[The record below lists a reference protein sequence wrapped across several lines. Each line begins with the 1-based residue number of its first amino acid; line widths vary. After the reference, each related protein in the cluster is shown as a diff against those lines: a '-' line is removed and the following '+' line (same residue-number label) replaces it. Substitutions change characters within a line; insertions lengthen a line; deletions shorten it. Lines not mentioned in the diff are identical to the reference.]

1 MTKLTKTRFAGAA
14 ALCLTAA
21 VPQVA
26 SATEGYFAMAYGT
39 AQRGVAGAGIA
50 YSQDAMSSAI
60 NPASVATVGRELTLG
75 VEVFSPRREFSVSGG
90 NPGLL
95 PDGTTTS
102 GRDWF
107 IVPNAAFNMP
117 LGNGAVV
124 NFSAYGNGGMNTSY
138 RNVPNANCGPFSGVF
153 CGGTTGVDLTQLFLS
168 IGYAK
173 KTGNFSWGVAPT
185 VAVQRFSAKGLAPF
199 GALSADPANLSNRG
213 HDMSYGIGLRAG
225 FQYEINPQ
233 LAIGVSGQTQFKMSK
248 FKKYAGLFENGG
260 EFDIP
265 ASLGV
270 GLAFKPRSDLTL
282 LMDYQR
288 IFYSNVPAVANSTTA
303 TSPFGAKGGSG
314 FGWDDVDVVRIGA
327 EWQQSPDMTWRA
339 GYAHASNPVGSNDVT
354 FNVLAPGIVEHHLS
368 FGGTKRLN
376 DRDRLDFSLVYVVP
390 NSVSGPEM
398 TPGGPSGNTVK
409 LHMEQFS
416 ASIGWSRTF

>member
-1 MTKLTKTRFAGAA
+1 MTKLTKTRFAGM
-14 ALCLTAA
+14 ALVCLGATLPSA
-21 VPQVA
+21 A

-75 VEVFSPRREFSVSGG
+75 VEIFSPRREFTVSGG

-95 PDGTTTS
+95 PDGTTQS

-107 IVPNAAFNMP
+107 VVPNVAFNMP
-117 LGNGAVV
+117 LANGAVV
-124 NFSAYGNGGMNTSY
+124 NFSAYGNGGMNTAY
-138 RNVPNANCGPFSGVF
+138 RDVPNANCGPFSGVF
-153 CGGTTGVDLTQLFLS
+153 CGGTAGVDLTQLFLS
-168 IGYAK
+168 VGYAK

-199 GALSADPANLSNRG
+199 GALSVDPANLSNRG

-233 LAIGVSGQTQFKMSK
+233 LTIGVTGQTKFKMSK

-265 ASLGV
+265 ATLGV
-270 GLAFKPRSDLTL
+270 GLAFKPRSDITL
-282 LMDYQR
+282 MLDYQR

-303 TSPFGAKGGSG
+303 TALFGSKGGSG
-314 FGWDDVDVVRIGA
+314 FGWDDVDVIRIGA

-339 GYAHASNPVGSNDVT
+339 GYAHATNPVGPEDVT
-354 FNVLAPGIVEHHLS
+354 FNVLAPGIVKHHLS

-376 DRDRLDFSLVYVVP
+376 DRDKLDFSLAYVVP
-390 NSVSGPEM
+390 QTVSGPEM

-409 LHMEQFS
+409 LRMEQFS
-416 ASIGWSRTF
+416 VSVGWTRTF